1 MKHKIYSNKVLCVLL
16 GAVVCLLWGSLYSSI
31 KTGYEFFAVD
41 SSDIPSIMLFA
52 GFRFAVS
59 GAIMVAGVSIAD
71 KKYVFPLKTRF
82 SAAMVL
88 AVALST
94 IVIHYSL
101 QYIAISWITDSSK
114 SSVLK
119 QIGYLF
125 ISCFAFLFNK
135 SDKFT
140 VRKVIA
146 GVLGFVGII
155 VVNMNGGFTL
165 DFGWGE
171 VCVIFASFFSVAG
184 NIISKKAYERI
195 SPSYLVAH
203 SQFIGGLILTVAGL
217 VMGGRFGQIN
227 ASGMMLISYIWLS
240 SICSYLLWNQLIK
253 YNDISK
259 MATIKYLEPV
269 FGVLIG
275 GLVRHEDVLKLNY
288 LLAFV
293 VIILAILVSNV
304 SFSKKKNA

>member
-1 MKHKIYSNKVLCVLL
+1 MKHKIYSNKLLSVLL
-16 GAVVCLLWGSLYSSI
+16 GAVVCMLWGSLYSCI
-31 KTGYEFFAVD
+31 KTGYEFFEID
-41 SSDIPSIMLFA
+41 SASIPSIMLFA
-52 GFRFAVS
+52 GLRFFVS
-59 GAIMVAGVSIAD
+59 GAIMVLGVSISE
-71 KKYVFPLKTRF
+71 KKYTFPFKARNTAIF
-82 SAAMVL
+82 VIS
-88 AVALST
+88 VALTT

-101 QYIAISWITDSSK
+101 QYIAISWITDASK

-135 SDKFT
+135 SDKFS

-171 VCVIFASFFSVAG
+171 VMVILASFMSVAG
-184 NIISKKAYERI
+184 NVISKKAYQKL
-195 SPSYLVAH
+195 SPPFLVAH
-203 SQFIGGLILTVAGL
+203 SQFVGGAILTIAGIL
-217 VMGGRFGQIN
+217 MGGRFGCISLN
-227 ASGMMLISYIWLS
+227 GILLFAYILFASIV
-240 SICSYLLWNQLIK
+240 SYLLWNQLVK

-275 GLVRHEDVLKLNY
+275 GVMRHEDILKLNY

-304 SFSKKKNA
+304 SFKRKTA